1 MSKKGSWW
9 AGLLS
14 IAVAILVFLP
24 GLQGGFIFDDFPN
37 LVEDPDWK
45 VTSLDW
51 REWHR
56 AITLG
61 ISSSIGRPLALL
73 SFSINYYLTGLDP
86 FWLKLT
92 NLGMH
97 LLNAILVFM
106 LCDRLFGLV
115 AVPVEKGRLGRLAA
129 LLVALGWALHPLQV
143 STVLY
148 VVQRMEAGAATGVL
162 LALLTYLRARHEQ
175 YEGRRSWP
183 WWLLSGVATL
193 AGLGFKE
200 TALLTPG
207 FAFLIELCVL
217 NFRGRD
223 GVDRRLQAAYLAGLA
238 LAVAVFVLKVLP
250 VTMYPDAYA
259 GRDFTLAE
267 RLLTQLHVL
276 LMYLGQIVLP
286 WPERLTFYYDNFPI
300 SKGLLSPLSTLVGLV
315 VLFAM
320 AVGGWLSRARW
331 PLVTLGICW
340 FFMGHALTSNV
351 WPLELVFEH
360 RNYLALLGVLI
371 AVSQILAAMTAP
383 LSQEVRRIAGV
394 SLLTF
399 LAFLC
404 ALQVNTWAEPFR
416 LAMALAT
423 RNPES
428 ARASYELGKGM
439 LELAGEDRGSPLL
452 DIGLRQLEHASS
464 LPSRSPLPEQG
475 LIIVMSRLGRPVP
488 AATWGRFRE
497 KLGAGPAG
505 PEQVNALYGVLQCRV
520 QADSCQLDDQE
531 LFQVFVVALERNPS
545 SAVMH
550 SLYANFAWGVLGD
563 RELAIDMMREAC
575 RLAPSNLQFQV
586 NLAQYLRATGGNS
599 AELET
604 LLARITAA
612 DKLGNFRDQMREN
625 APH

>member
-1 MSKKGSWW
+1 M
-9 AGLLS
+9 
-14 IAVAILVFLP
+14 
-24 GLQGGFIFDDFPN
+24 QGGFIFDDFPN

-97 LLNAILVFM
+97 LLNAVLVFI
-106 LCDRLFGLV
+106 LCNRLFGLV
-115 AVPVEKGRLGRLAA
+115 AAPAGKGRLGRLAA
-129 LLVALGWALHPLQV
+129 LFVAMGWALHPLQV

-148 VVQRMEAGAATGVL
+148 VVQRMEVGAATGVL
-162 LALLTYLRARHEQ
+162 LALLAYLRARHEQ
-175 YEGRRSWP
+175 CEGRRSWP
-183 WWLLSGVATL
+183 WWLLSAVATL
-193 AGLGFKE
+193 VGLGFKE

-217 NFRGRD
+217 HFRGRE
-223 GVDRRLQAAYLAGLA
+223 GVDQRLRAAYTAGLA

-250 VTMYPDAYA
+250 VTMHPDAYA
-259 GRDFTLAE
+259 WRDFTLAE

-300 SKGLLSPLSTLVGLV
+300 SKGLLSPPSTLVGLL
-315 VLFAM
+315 VLVAM
-320 AVGGWLSRARW
+320 GVGAWLARLRW

-360 RNYLALLGVLI
+360 RNYLAVLGVLI
-371 AVSQILAAMTAP
+371 AVSQLLAAVMAP
-383 LSQEVRRIAGV
+383 VSRDVRRIAGV
-394 SLLTF
+394 SLLAF

-428 ARASYELGKGM
+428 ARASYELGKSM
-439 LELAGEDRGSPLL
+439 LELAGDDRGSPLL
-452 DIGLRQLEHASS
+452 HVGLRQLEHASS

-488 AATWGRFRE
+488 AVTWSRFRE
-497 KLGAGPAG
+497 KLAAGPAG
-505 PEQVNALYGVLQCRV
+505 AEQVNALYGVLQCRV
-520 QADSCQLDDQE
+520 QVESCQLDDQE
-531 LFQVFVVALERNPS
+531 LFQSFVVALERNPS
-545 SAVMH
+545 SAVIH
-550 SLYANFAWGVLGD
+550 SLYANFAWSVLGD
-563 RELAIDMMREAC
+563 RGLAIEMMREAS
-575 RLAPSNLQFQV
+575 RLAPRNLQYQV
-586 NLAQYLRATGGNS
+586 NLAQYLSAAGGDPG
-599 AELET
+599 ELET
-604 LLARITAA
+604 LRKRIANV
-612 DKLGNFRDQMREN
+612 DKMDRFREQMSETK
-625 APH
+625 PE

>member
-1 MSKKGSWW
+1 M
-9 AGLLS
+9 LS

-148 VVQRMEAGAATGVL
+148 VVQRMEVGAATGVL
-162 LALLTYLRARHEQ
+162 LALLAYLRARHEQ
-175 YEGRRSWP
+175 CEGRRSWP
-183 WWLLSGVATL
+183 WWLLSAVATL
-193 AGLGFKE
+193 VGLGFKE

-217 NFRGRD
+217 HFRGRE
-223 GVDRRLQAAYLAGLA
+223 GVDQRLRAAYTAGLA

-250 VTMYPDAYA
+250 VTMHPDAYA
-259 GRDFTLAE
+259 WRDFTLAE
-267 RLLTQLHVL
+267 RLLTQFHVL

-300 SKGLLSPLSTLVGLV
+300 SKGLLSPPSTLVGLL
-315 VLFAM
+315 VLVAM
-320 AVGGWLSRARW
+320 GVGAWLARARW
-331 PLVTLGICW
+331 PLVSLGIGW
-340 FFMGHALTSNV
+340 FFVGHALTSNV
-351 WPLELVFEH
+351 WPLELAFEH

-371 AVSQILAAMTAP
+371 AVSQILAVAAASMDRSA
-383 LSQEVRRIAGV
+383 QRIVGV
-394 SLLTF
+394 ALVAF
-399 LAFLC
+399 LAALC
-404 ALQVNTWAEPFR
+404 ALQVNTWADPFR
-416 LAMALAT
+416 LAMALST

-439 LELAGEDRGSPLL
+439 LELAGDNRGSPLL
-452 DIGLRQLEHASS
+452 SIGLRQLEHASS

-488 AATWGRFRE
+488 AVTWSRFRE
-497 KLGAGPAG
+497 KLAAGPAG
-505 PEQVNALYGVLQCRV
+505 AEQVNALYGVLQCRV
-520 QADSCQLDDQE
+520 QVDSCQLDDQE
-531 LFQVFVVALERNPS
+531 LFQTFVVALERNPS
-545 SAVMH
+545 SAVIH

-563 RELAIDMMREAC
+563 RDLAIDMMREAS
-575 RLAPSNLQFQV
+575 RLAPADLQFQV
-586 NLAQYLRATGGNS
+586 NLAQYLSITGS
-599 AELET
+599 HPEELEV
-604 LLARITAA
+604 LRSRIAAA
-612 DKLGNFRDQMREN
+612 DKKGGFRDRLLEIGGDQEE
-625 APH
+625 